1 MKEWMYDIFKCKKF
15 IAKRFEEGK
24 IFDLS
29 FHVMREVIDEQ
40 EATIILTTINGKES
54 DPFSIET
61 EFPIWTINRISVIF
75 KFYKECTN
83 ADLVNKFRAL
93 RETRT

>member
-29 FHVMREVIDEQ
+29 FHVMREMIYEQ
-40 EATIILTTINGKES
+40 ETTTIITTINGKEN

-75 KFYKECTN
+75 KLSKS
-83 ADLVNKFRAL
+83 AL
-93 RETRT
+93 TLA